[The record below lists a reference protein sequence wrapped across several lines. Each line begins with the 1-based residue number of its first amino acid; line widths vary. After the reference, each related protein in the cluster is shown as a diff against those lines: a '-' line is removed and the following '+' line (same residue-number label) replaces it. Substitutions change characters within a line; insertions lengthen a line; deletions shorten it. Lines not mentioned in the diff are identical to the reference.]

1 MKNILKIYNNS
12 WNIII
17 KNIVKIKLVNKIK
30 WLIKIIIKY
39 KLLNEI
45 ILITIHIII
54 ICMIY
59 KFKIKTIIKLI
70 KQLLVIKKYE
80 S

>member
-45 ILITIHIII
+45 ILITIHTII

-70 KQLLVIKKYE
+70 KQLLVIKK
-80 S
+80 

>member
-1 MKNILKIYNNS
+1 MKNILKIYKNS

-70 KQLLVIKKYE
+70 KQLLVIKK
-80 S
+80 

>member
-1 MKNILKIYNNS
+1 MKNILKIYKNS

-39 KLLNEI
+39 KILNEI

-70 KQLLVIKKYE
+70 KQLLVIKK
-80 S
+80 